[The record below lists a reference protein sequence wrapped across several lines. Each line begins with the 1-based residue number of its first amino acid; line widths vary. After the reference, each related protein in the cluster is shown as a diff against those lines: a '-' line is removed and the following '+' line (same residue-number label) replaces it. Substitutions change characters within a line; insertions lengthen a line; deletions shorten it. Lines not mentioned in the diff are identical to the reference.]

1 MWIDAITRRCCVLN
15 RTVLCAAALASCA
28 GVFGTSDLF
37 SHGSVFPTTAA
48 FGATPNISAGDV
60 RVALILPLSAG
71 GGDGAAGIAMRRAAE
86 MAMSDLGKPKLQLII
101 KDDGGN
107 GPGAQLA
114 VRQAIGQGAEVILGP
129 LFAQPATAV
138 KPIAGE
144 HMIPII
150 AFSNDIKAASAGVY
164 LLSPLPKSD
173 VHRIVDYAIS
183 QRQRS
188 FVGLLPANSYGNLVE
203 GEFKLAVARGG
214 GKIIAIEHYK
224 DREKIADAVRLVA
237 EPAGRADALFIPDSA
252 DVVTDV
258 VSAIAAATSKPHHLT
273 FLGTQLWDDQ
283 KIFSNPLLEGSWY
296 PGPDPAGFRAF
307 AQRYR
312 NRYHD
317 DPPHVA
323 ALAYDAVT
331 LVANLAKANGLRRIT
346 NEMLINPSGFSGING
361 KYRFLKDGTNQTE
374 LAILRVTP
382 AGGKIISAPAFS
394 FAK

>member
-1 MWIDAITRRCCVLN
+1 
-15 RTVLCAAALASCA
+15 
-28 GVFGTSDLF
+28 
-37 SHGSVFPTTAA
+37 
-48 FGATPNISAGDV
+48 
-60 RVALILPLSAG
+60 
-71 GGDGAAGIAMRRAAE
+71 MRKAAE
-86 MAMSDLGKPKLQLII
+86 MALSDLGKPKLQLII

-129 LFAQPATAV
+129 LFAQPVTAI

-164 LLSPLPKSD
+164 LLSPLPNSD
-173 VHRIVDYAIS
+173 VDRIVGYAIS

-188 FVGLLPANSYGNLVE
+188 FVGLLPANSYGNAVE
-203 GEFKLAVARGG
+203 SEFKLAVARGG

-237 EPAGRADALFIPDSA
+237 EPAGRADVLFIPDSA

-273 FLGTQLWDDQ
+273 FLGTQLWDDP
-283 KIFSNPLLEGSWY
+283 KIFSNPLLEGGWY
-296 PGPDPAGFRAF
+296 PGPDPASFRAF

-331 LVANLAKANGLRRIT
+331 LVANLAKTNGLRRIT
-346 NEMLINPSGFSGING
+346 NEMLINPSGFGGIIG

-382 AGGKIISAPAFS
+382 AGGKIISAPSYS
-394 FAK
+394 FTK